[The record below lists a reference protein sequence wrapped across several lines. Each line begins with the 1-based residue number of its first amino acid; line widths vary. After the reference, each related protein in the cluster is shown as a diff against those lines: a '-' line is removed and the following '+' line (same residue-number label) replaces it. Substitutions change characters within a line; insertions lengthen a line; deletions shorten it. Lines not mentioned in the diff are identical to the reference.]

1 MTGTG
6 LRVSGRASTLSNV
19 NKWLRFAKWLWS
31 TPWPVYALTTLQ
43 SHLIG
48 AVFVF
53 AFLRFGLPLDT
64 FLDIGPFQLVNQYL
78 FIGTLV
84 LGLLAGAV
92 ISTWLIIPVL
102 RAMRSS
108 EPFDRQARHR
118 TLNMPAYQ
126 AWLQGAIWVLGTT
139 VFVAVNFSVSHRLA
153 LIMGVT
159 AVLGGLVTCIIS
171 YLQSERLMRPIMRR
185 ALGAGVPVDSHLPG
199 VRRRI
204 ILGWVLTTAVP
215 SLGIVLVVIAYHF
228 DQLGDDPRVVIR
240 AIGMLAIAALVTGVF
255 GMQLVSTSVADP
267 VRDLQSAVKR
277 VQQGDF
283 SARTAVYDATEMGA
297 LQVGFNEMVADL
309 EERETM
315 QDLFGRYVGEDVVLH
330 ALENGTELG
339 GSERTVGVLFVDLAG
354 STEFAAIN
362 EPARVVKV
370 LNDFFRIV
378 VDTVDEHGGY
388 INKFQGDAALAIFGA
403 PMEAWDPAGQAL
415 ATARA
420 LGRKMESIHPL
431 TAGIGISYGTV
442 IAGHI
447 GHAKRFEYT
456 VIGDPVNEASRL
468 TSLAKLEQGGV
479 LAARRAVEAADPEEA
494 DRWTFGRAVELRG
507 RGAMTQLARPLRPTL
522 ADRWQA
528 AHDLG
533 LEELPTVTEPTL
545 RESLLDDDEEE
556 VDAAIDADAAHI
568 PNEELPGRSPA
579 ENPGRESR

>member
-1 MTGTG
+1 MAATG
-6 LRVSGRASTLSNV
+6 LRALGRASTLSNV

-78 FIGTLV
+78 FIGTLI
-84 LGLLAGAV
+84 LGLIAGAV

-102 RAMRSS
+102 RAMRSG
-108 EPFDRQARHR
+108 EPFDRHARQR

-139 VFVAVNFSVSHRLA
+139 VFVAVNLGVSHRLA

-159 AVLGGLVTCIIS
+159 AILGGLVTCIIS

-185 ALGAGVPVDSHLPG
+185 ALGEGVPVDSHLPG

-215 SLGIVLVVIAYHF
+215 SAGIVLVVIAYQF

-309 EERETM
+309 QERETM

-370 LNDFFRIV
+370 LNEFFRIV

-420 LGRKMESIHPL
+420 LGRKMASIHPL

-533 LEELPTVTEPTL
+533 LDELPTVTEPTL
-545 RESLLDDDEEE
+545 RENLLDDDEED
-556 VDAAIDADAAHI
+556 VDAAIDANAANI
-568 PNEELPGRSPA
+568 ANEDLPGRSPA
-579 ENPGRESR
+579 ENPRPGS